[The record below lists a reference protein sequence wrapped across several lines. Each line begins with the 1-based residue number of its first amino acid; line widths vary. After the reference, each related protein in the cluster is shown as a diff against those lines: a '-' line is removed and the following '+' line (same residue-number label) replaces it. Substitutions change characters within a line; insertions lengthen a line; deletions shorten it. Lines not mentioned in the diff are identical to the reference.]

1 MRKTEGAL
9 KVEIN
14 HIYSCIFDVL
24 AKRPV
29 RLWGLSLLSLL
40 LMLIASILGV
50 LPIIS
55 LPIVL
60 LLCLGN
66 VKLFYAGYN
75 GEALSSDMLFY
86 GFKGNVKHYLCGMG
100 WMLLWIFIWA
110 LIPFAGIFI
119 AISKIY
125 AYRFVPYI
133 LINRPEVAPM
143 DALRLS
149 IEETRGLKGR
159 MFGADIVIILAV
171 TVLLLIL
178 SLLGLLPIVGWIF
191 RLLFVLMVVVCAALL
206 PLVINL
212 LSAAFYTEAHR
223 IPELKPEPEYICP
236 NCGRQFS
243 EDQLYC
249 GYCGFKLSD

>member
-1 MRKTEGAL
+1 MRKTERAL

-40 LMLIASILGV
+40 LMVIAAILGV

-55 LPIVL
+55 IPLIL
-60 LLCLGN
+60 LIYLGN
-66 VKLFYAGYN
+66 VKLFYEFYN
-75 GEALSSDMLFY
+75 GEAVSSDMLFY
-86 GFKGNVKHYLCGMG
+86 GFKGNLKHYLCGMG

-110 LIPFAGIFI
+110 LIPFVGIFI
-119 AISKIY
+119 AISKTY

-133 LINRPEVAPM
+133 LINRPEVTPLE
-143 DALRLS
+143 ALRLS
-149 IEETRGLKGR
+149 MKETRGHKGR
-159 MFGADIVIILAV
+159 MFGADIVIVLAV
-171 TVLLLIL
+171 IVLLLIL
-178 SLLGLLPIVGWIF
+178 ALLGLLPLVGWIF
-191 RLLFVLMVVVCAALL
+191 RLIFVLMVVVCAALL
-206 PLVINL
+206 PLVLNL

-223 IPELKPEPEYICP
+223 MPELRPETEAACP

-243 EDQLYC
+243 EDQLFC
-249 GYCGFKLSD
+249 GYCGFKLSE